1 MVSPHVFSQLILIV
15 FLWLVVIVH
24 LTRSKRPVTAPA
36 TPTAEPEPSH
46 PSTTAPPRRNEYR
59 KNQAPFHAVRP
70 AAPLVP
76 TSRVGPPACPGTRL
90 ARAWP
95 AAPHARSGPAL
106 VAAGRPQEGPDER
119 GRRLNI
125 FHLACL
131 VFHCKRRASSG

>member
-70 AAPLVP
+70 AARWYQRLGSARPPALAHAWP
-76 TSRVGPPACPGTRL
+76 GRGPPRL
-90 ARAWP
+90 TP
-95 AAPHARSGPAL
+95 AAGPRWWPP
-106 VAAGRPQEGPDER
+106 VGRRRDPMSAAGD
-119 GRRLNI
+119 LI
-125 FHLACL
+125 F
-131 VFHCKRRASSG
+131 FI